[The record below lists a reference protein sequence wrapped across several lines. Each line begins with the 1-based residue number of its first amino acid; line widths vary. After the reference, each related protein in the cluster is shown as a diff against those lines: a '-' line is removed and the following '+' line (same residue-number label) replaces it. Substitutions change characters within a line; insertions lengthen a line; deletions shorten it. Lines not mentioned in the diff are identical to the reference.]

1 MKNQDILQS
10 LKRTVP
16 RPVQYEKQVR
26 QEIIRGNEAG
36 SQYVLLACNNAG
48 LQLKEWLQGN
58 KRQLDKLYQQYGA
71 VLFRGFA
78 IGNEGDF
85 QDICQ
90 LYATR
95 LLDYAE
101 PSTPRTKVGDKVY
114 TSTEYPK
121 ERSIPFHNEHSYT
134 NTWPGKIWFYCKE
147 NAASGGETPIA
158 DSALVYR
165 LMPVQIR
172 EKFESAGVRYV
183 RTFHKEIDLSWQ
195 KVFGTDDREAVKQ
208 YCEKRGMTFHWKN
221 DNDVL
226 QTGYTA
232 QAVATHPVTGQKV
245 WFNQAHLFNLMNL
258 DEDTRSSL
266 VSLLGE
272 ENVPRNSFL
281 GDGTA
286 LTMEDFNTIM
296 AVYESAQIIFPW
308 ESGDVLLLDNM
319 RFAHSRRPFTGNR
332 KVLVAMSDPIEGT
345 VNAVGNARRNTAAF
359 FSRKERPQTTE
370 WLRYRLAAL
379 YRILAMEKLDE
390 GISGHISMKVPG
402 KDDAF
407 WVNPFGLFFE
417 EVTPHNLIT
426 VDGKGNVLEG
436 DYPVNV
442 AGFCIHAALHQ
453 GRPDTHCIVHTH
465 SPNATLYAS
474 LGQRIQAVNQT
485 SCMFFEDHAL
495 YDEYNGPVLS
505 LEEGQKLVEAAGG
518 NHTLLLRNHGTLTM
532 AAELETAA
540 ILMIAAEQSCTANLL
555 AMQAG
560 NVKPVDPEVA
570 RLTRQWI
577 ANPLGLQI
585 EFDAYMRKAE
595 RFYPDL
601 IQYKPL

>member
-16 RPVQYEKQVR
+16 RPVQRERTVR
-26 QEIIRGNEAG
+26 QEIVRGNEHG
-36 SQYVLLACNNAG
+36 TPYVLLNAFNTG
-48 LQLKEWLQGN
+48 LQLREWVQGN
-58 KRQLDKLYQQYGA
+58 KAQLDKLYREYGA
-71 VLFRGFA
+71 ILFRGFA
-78 IGNEGDF
+78 IGDEDDF
-85 QDICQ
+85 QQICQ

-95 LLDYAE
+95 MLDYAE

-121 ERSIPFHNEHSYT
+121 ERAIPFHNEHSYT
-134 NTWPGKIWFYCKE
+134 STWPGKIWFYCQE
-147 NAASGGETPIA
+147 SAASGGETPIA
-158 DSALVYR
+158 DSSLVYR
-165 LMPVQIR
+165 LIPAAIR
-172 EKFESAGVRYV
+172 EKFERSGVRYV

-195 KVFGTDDREAVKQ
+195 KVFGTDSREEVGQ
-208 YCEKRGMTFHWKN
+208 YCEKRGMSFQWK
-221 DNDVL
+221 DSDVL
-226 QTGYTA
+226 QTSYTA
-232 QAVATHPVTGQKV
+232 QAIAIHPVTGEKV

-258 DEDTRSSL
+258 DEDTRTSL

-286 LTMEDFNTIM
+286 LTRKDFDTVM
-296 AVYESAQIIFPW
+296 TAYEEAGIIFPW

-319 RFAHSRRPFTGNR
+319 RFAHSRKPFTGSR
-332 KVLVAMSDPIEGT
+332 KVLVAMSDPVNGT
-345 VNAVGNARRNTAAF
+345 ANVVGNTRRNTAAF
-359 FSRKERPQTTE
+359 FGKKERPQTIP

-402 KDDAF
+402 REDAF

-417 EVTPHNLIT
+417 EVTPDNLIT

-474 LGQRIQAVNQT
+474 LGRPIQPVNQT
-485 SCMFFEDHAL
+485 CCMFFEDHAL

-505 LEEGQKLVEAAGG
+505 LSEGQQLVAAAGS

-540 ILMIAAEQSCTANLL
+540 ILMITAEQACAANLM
-555 AMQAG
+555 AMRTG
-560 NVKPVDPEVA
+560 NVKLVDPAVA

>member
-1 MKNQDILQS
+1 M
-10 LKRTVP
+10 
-16 RPVQYEKQVR
+16 
-26 QEIIRGNEAG
+26 
-36 SQYVLLACNNAG
+36 
-48 LQLKEWLQGN
+48 
-58 KRQLDKLYQQYGA
+58 
-71 VLFRGFA
+71 
-78 IGNEGDF
+78 
-85 QDICQ
+85 
-90 LYATR
+90 
-95 LLDYAE
+95 
-101 PSTPRTKVGDKVY
+101 
-114 TSTEYPK
+114 
-121 ERSIPFHNEHSYT
+121 
-134 NTWPGKIWFYCKE
+134 
-147 NAASGGETPIA
+147 
-158 DSALVYR
+158 
-165 LMPVQIR
+165 
-172 EKFESAGVRYV
+172 
-183 RTFHKEIDLSWQ
+183 
-195 KVFGTDDREAVKQ
+195 
-208 YCEKRGMTFHWKN
+208 
-221 DNDVL
+221 
-226 QTGYTA
+226 
-232 QAVATHPVTGQKV
+232 
-245 WFNQAHLFNLMNL
+245 
-258 DEDTRSSL
+258 
-266 VSLLGE
+266 
-272 ENVPRNSFL
+272 
-281 GDGTA
+281 
-286 LTMEDFNTIM
+286 
-296 AVYESAQIIFPW
+296 FPW

-319 RFAHSRRPFTGNR
+319 RFAHSRKPFTGSR
-332 KVLVAMSDPIEGT
+332 KVLVAMSDPIDGT
-345 VNAVGNARRNTAAF
+345 ANVVGNTRRNTAAF
-359 FSRKERPQTTE
+359 FSKKERPQTIP

-402 KDDAF
+402 REDAF

-417 EVTPHNLIT
+417 EVTPDNLIT

-474 LGQRIQAVNQT
+474 LGRQIQPVNQT

-505 LEEGQKLVEAAGG
+505 LSEGQQLVAAAGS

-540 ILMIAAEQSCTANLL
+540 ILMIAAEQACAANLM
-555 AMQAG
+555 AMRTG
-560 NVKPVDPEVA
+560 NIRLVDPEVA

>member
-16 RPVQYEKQVR
+16 RAVQQERPVR
-26 QEIIRGNEAG
+26 QEIVRGNERGTPYVVLNAG
-36 SQYVLLACNNAG
+36 DAG
-48 LQLKEWLQGN
+48 LQLQEWLQAN
-58 KRQLDKLYQQYGA
+58 KAQLDKLYREYGA
-71 VLFRGFA
+71 ILFRGFA
-78 IGNEGDF
+78 ISDEDDF
-85 QDICQ
+85 QRVCQ

-95 LLDYAE
+95 MLDYAE

-121 ERSIPFHNEHSYT
+121 ERAIPFHNEHSYT
-134 NTWPGKIWFYCKE
+134 RTWPGKIWFYCKE
-147 NAASGGETPIA
+147 HAATGGETPIA
-158 DSALVYR
+158 DSALVYS
-165 LMPVQIR
+165 LIPAPVR
-172 EKFESAGVRYV
+172 ERFERSGVRYV
-183 RTFHKEIDLSWQ
+183 RTFHKEIDLRWE
-195 KVFGTDDREAVKQ
+195 KVFGTDNREEVRQ
-208 YCEKRGMTFHWKN
+208 YCEKRGMSFQWKDGN
-221 DNDVL
+221 VL
-226 QTGYTA
+226 QTSYTA
-232 QAVATHPVTGQKV
+232 QATAVHPLTGEKV

-286 LTMEDFNTIM
+286 LTREDFDAVM
-296 AVYESAQIIFPW
+296 AAYEEAQVVFPW

-319 RFAHSRRPFTGNR
+319 RFAHSRRPFTGSR
-332 KVLVAMSDPIEGT
+332 KVLVAMSDPVDGT
-345 VNAVGNARRNTAAF
+345 ANVVGNTRRNTAAF
-359 FSRKERPQTTE
+359 FSKKERPQTIP

-402 KDDAF
+402 REDTF

-417 EVTPHNLIT
+417 EVTPDNLIT

-465 SPNATLYAS
+465 SPDATLYAS
-474 LGQRIQAVNQT
+474 LGRHIQPVNQT

-505 LEEGQKLVEAAGG
+505 LSEGQQLVAAAGS

-540 ILMIAAEQSCTANLL
+540 ILMISAEQACGANL
-555 AMQAG
+555 MVMRSG
-560 NVKPVDPEVA
+560 NVRLIDPNVA

>member
-16 RPVQYEKQVR
+16 RPVQQDKPVR
-26 QEIIRGNEAG
+26 PEIVRGNEHG
-36 SQYVLLACNNAG
+36 TPYVLLNAG
-48 LQLKEWLQGN
+48 NGDLQLKEWLQGN
-58 KRQLDKLYQQYGA
+58 RAQVDKLYKEYGA
-71 VLFRGFA
+71 ILFRGFV
-78 IGNEGDF
+78 IGDEDDF
-85 QDICQ
+85 QQICQ

-95 LLDYAE
+95 MLDYAE

-134 NTWPGKIWFYCKE
+134 STWPGKIWFYCKE
-147 NAASGGETPIA
+147 SAATGGETPIA

-165 LMPVQIR
+165 LIPAAVR
-172 EKFESAGVRYV
+172 KRFERSGVRYV
-183 RTFHKEIDLSWQ
+183 RTFHKDIDLSWQ
-195 KVFGTDDREAVKQ
+195 KVFGTDSREEVKQ
-208 YCEKRGMTFHWKN
+208 YCEQRGMSFQWK

-226 QTGYTA
+226 QTSYTA
-232 QAVATHPVTGQKV
+232 QAIAVHPVTREKV

-258 DEDTRSSL
+258 DEETRSSL

-286 LTMEDFNTIM
+286 ITRNDFN
-296 AVYESAQIIFPW
+296 AVMTAYDEAGIVFPW

-319 RFAHSRRPFTGNR
+319 RFAHSRKPFTGNR
-332 KVLVAMSDPIEGT
+332 KVLVAMSDPIDGT
-345 VNAVGNARRNTAAF
+345 ASVVGNTRRNTAAF
-359 FSRKERPQTTE
+359 FSKKERPQTIP

-402 KDDAF
+402 RDDAF

-417 EVTPHNLIT
+417 EVTPDNLIT
-426 VDGKGNVLEG
+426 VDGKGDVLEG
-436 DYPVNV
+436 DHPVNV

-474 LGQRIQAVNQT
+474 LAKQIQPVNQT

-505 LEEGQKLVEAAGG
+505 LSEGQQLVTAAGG

-540 ILMIAAEQSCTANLL
+540 ILMIAAEQACEANLM
-555 AMQAG
+555 AMHTG
-560 NVKPVDPEVA
+560 NVKLVDPDVA

>member
-16 RPVQYEKQVR
+16 RPVQQEKQVR

-36 SQYVLLACNNAG
+36 SQYVLLTSNDAG
-48 LQLKEWLQGN
+48 LQLKEWLRGS
-58 KRQLDKLYQQYGA
+58 KPQLDKLYQQYGA

-78 IGNEGDF
+78 IGNEDDF
-85 QDICQ
+85 QEICQ

-147 NAASGGETPIA
+147 HAASGGETPIA

-165 LMPVQIR
+165 LMPAQIR
-172 EKFESAGVRYV
+172 EKFEGSGVRYV

-195 KVFGTDDREAVKQ
+195 KVFGTDDREEVKQ

-221 DNDVL
+221 DSDVL
-226 QTGYTA
+226 QTSYTA
-232 QAVATHPVTGQKV
+232 QAVATHPVTGEKV

-286 LTMEDFNTIM
+286 LTKEDFNTIM
-296 AVYESAQIIFPW
+296 TVYEEAQIIFPW
-308 ESGDVLLLDNM
+308 QSGDVLLLDNM

-359 FSRKERPQTTE
+359 FSRQERPQTIE
-370 WLRYRLAAL
+370 WLRYRLAVL

-402 KDDAF
+402 KEDAF

-442 AGFCIHAALHQ
+442 AGFCIHAALHK

-474 LGQRIQAVNQT
+474 LGQPIQPVNQT

-505 LEEGQKLVEAAGG
+505 LEEGQKLVEATGS

-532 AAELETAA
+532 AGELETAA
-540 ILMIAAEQSCTANLL
+540 ILMIAAEQSCTANLM

-560 NVKPVDPEVA
+560 NVKLVDPEVA